1 MPARLRLHITEKIDE
16 VYTVSDGMTLGR
28 SDDADV
34 VLLDR
39 AISRIHARV
48 EERDG
53 TFWIVDAGSSNGILI
68 NGEKL
73 PECNLEEGMQL
84 TIGNKSL
91 TYTEAEPL
99 PPEPSFVVDLT
110 KKPLASYPMEEIIAS
125 DDVLL
130 KIPTIEP
137 LMEMVYEIV
146 SQMVINS
153 PLQGEAEARF
163 ITGVQDAV
171 RNGAMHGNQWNPGK
185 VLTLRY
191 ARDAEKVVALIGD
204 KGEGFDYRA
213 VLAESRKVGRDTKVR
228 DEFLSGDG
236 SGKGIVRM
244 LAAVDAVE
252 FNETGNQVILTKFV
266 DGSGAVSKW
275 DPAEEKTTVA
285 KKQPGADESVELEP
299 IDPAELDAFLEKEG
313 GADPAPAEDAP
324 TEDEPDELEL

>member
-1 MPARLRLHITEKIDE
+1 
-16 VYTVSDGMTLGR
+16 MTLGR
-28 SDDADV
+28 SDEADI

-53 TFWIVDAGSSNGILI
+53 AFWIVDAGSSNGILV

-73 PECNLEEGMQL
+73 PESNLEEGMEL
-84 TIGNKSL
+84 VIGNKSL

-99 PPEPSFVVDLT
+99 PAEPSFVVDLT

-163 ITGVQDAV
+163 IRGVQDAV
-171 RNGAMHGNQWNPGK
+171 RNGAMHGNQWSPGK

-191 ARDAEKVVALIGD
+191 ARDAEKVVALISDMGQ
-204 KGEGFDYRA
+204 GFDYRA
-213 VLAESRKVGRDTKVR
+213 QLAESRRVGRDTKVR
-228 DEFLSGDG
+228 DEFLAGEG
-236 SGKGIVRM
+236 AGRGMVRM
-244 LAAVDAVE
+244 LAAVDSVE
-252 FNETGNQVILTKFV
+252 FNETGNQIVLTKFV
-266 DGSGAVSKW
+266 DGSAAASKW
-275 DPAEEKTTVA
+275 APAEEKTRIA
-285 KKQPGADESVELEP
+285 KPSGAEESVELEP
-299 IDPAELDAFLEKEG
+299 IDPADLDSFMSG
-313 GADPAPAEDAP
+313 RQTGAGETP
-324 TEDEPDELEL
+324 TEIETGEDGPDELEI